1 MPTSTRTATKPGLS
15 KKAVQLIAPNAVE
28 LLKSDHKE
36 VKALFRAYEKLV
48 KSAAGNEEKQTLA
61 EQICTMVTVHA
72 IVEEEIFYPAVRS
85 AVAEQDL
92 LDEAEVE
99 HASAKDLITQ
109 IQSMTPSDNFYDAKV
124 KVLGEYIDHHVEEE
138 ESEMFPESRESDL
151 DLKALGAQLAKR
163 KAELMAQ
170 AGKKR

>member
-124 KVLGEYIDHHVEEE
+124 KVLGEYIDHHVKEDEG
-138 ESEMFPESRESDL
+138 EMLPRVQKTKL
-151 DLKALGAQLAKR
+151 DLEALGFLMNAR
-163 KAELMAQ
+163 REELLEV
-170 AGKKR
+170 

>member
-1 MPTSTRTATKPGLS
+1 MTTLTRTGTKPGLS

-124 KVLGEYIDHHVEEE
+124 KVLGEYIDHHVKEEE
-138 ESEMFPESRESDL
+138 GEMLPRVQKTKL
-151 DLKALGAQLAKR
+151 DLEALGFLMNAR
-163 KAELMAQ
+163 REELLEV
-170 AGKKR
+170 

>member
-72 IVEEEIFYPAVRS
+72 IVEEEIFYSAVRS
-85 AVAEQDL
+85 AVAERDL

-124 KVLGEYIDHHVEEE
+124 KVLGEYIDHHVKEEE
-138 ESEMFPESRESDL
+138 GEMLPRVQKTKL
-151 DLKALGAQLAKR
+151 DLEALGFLMNAR
-163 KAELMAQ
+163 REELLEV
-170 AGKKR
+170 

>member
-124 KVLGEYIDHHVEEE
+124 KVLGEYIDHHVKEEE
-138 ESEMFPESRESDL
+138 GEMLPRVQKTKL
-151 DLKALGAQLAKR
+151 DLEALGFLMNAR
-163 KAELMAQ
+163 REELLEV
-170 AGKKR
+170 

>member
-1 MPTSTRTATKPGLS
+1 
-15 KKAVQLIAPNAVE
+15 
-28 LLKSDHKE
+28 
-36 VKALFRAYEKLV
+36 
-48 KSAAGNEEKQTLA
+48 
-61 EQICTMVTVHA
+61 MVTVHA

-124 KVLGEYIDHHVEEE
+124 KVLGEYIDHHVKEEE
-138 ESEMFPESRESDL
+138 GEMLPRVQKTKL
-151 DLKALGAQLAKR
+151 DLEALGFLMNAR
-163 KAELMAQ
+163 REELLEV
-170 AGKKR
+170 

>member
-124 KVLGEYIDHHVEEE
+124 KVLGEYIDHHVKEEE
-138 ESEMFPESRESDL
+138 GEMLPRVQKTKL
-151 DLKALGAQLAKR
+151 DLEALGFRMNAR
-163 KAELMAQ
+163 REELLEV
-170 AGKKR
+170 